1 MRGRTLFWRRAPWA
15 LTLILLGLPLLGA
28 ETLTEKKVK
37 AAFLYNFAKFVQWP
51 AGSLSS
57 SRQPFVF
64 CTLGATPL
72 GGTLDEVLQG
82 KTIDDHPLLAR
93 HLASLAS
100 VNGCQVLFVSAP
112 KDGGAFTFP
121 ANLRLP
127 GLLTVTEAESKNQV
141 CKNGA
146 IITFVL
152 ESNRVRFVI
161 DDKAAQ
167 KVGLV
172 ISSKL
177 LSLALPAG
185 K

>member
-1 MRGRTLFWRRAPWA
+1 MRGRAFFGLASA
-15 LTLILLGLPLLGA
+15 LALMLLLLVPLPGA

-37 AAFLYNFAKFVQWP
+37 SAFLYNFAKFVEWP

-57 SRQPFVF
+57 PSQPFVF
-64 CTLGATPL
+64 CTLGDNPL

-82 KTIDDHPLLAR
+82 KTIDDHPLLSR
-93 HLASLAS
+93 HLTSLAS
-100 VNGCQVLFVSAP
+100 VNACQVLFVSAP
-112 KDGGAFTFP
+112 KDSSAPTFP

-152 ESNRVRFVI
+152 ESNRVRFMI

-167 KVGLV
+167 RAGLV

>member
-1 MRGRTLFWRRAPWA
+1 MRGRTFFWLWAPLA
-15 LTLILLGLPLLGA
+15 ITLLVLRPLHGA

-37 AAFLYNFAKFVQWP
+37 SAFLYNFAKFVVWP
-51 AGSLSS
+51 AGALSS

-64 CTLGATPL
+64 CTLGNNPL
-72 GGTLDEVLQG
+72 GGTLDEMLQG
-82 KTIDDHPLLAR
+82 KTIDDHPLLSR
-93 HLASLAS
+93 HLTSLAS
-100 VNGCQVLFVSAP
+100 VNGCQVLFVAAP
-112 KDGGAFTFP
+112 KDSGAPTFP

-141 CKNGA
+141 CRNGA

-167 KVGLV
+167 RAGLV

>member
-1 MRGRTLFWRRAPWA
+1 MRGRAFAWRRAVVS
-15 LTLILLGLPLLGA
+15 LLLLLAPPLPGA
-28 ETLTEKKVK
+28 ETATEEKVK
-37 AAFLYNFAKFVQWP
+37 SAFLYNFAKFVVWP

-64 CTLGATPL
+64 CTLGDNPL
-72 GGTLDEVLQG
+72 GGTLDEVLHG
-82 KTIDDHPLLAR
+82 KTIDDHPLISR
-93 HLASLAS
+93 RIPSLTS
-100 VNGCQVLFVSAP
+100 TSGCHVLFASAP
-112 KDGGAFTFP
+112 KDSGAFRFP
-121 ANLRLP
+121 ASLQLP

-141 CKNGA
+141 KDGA

-152 ESNRVRFVI
+152 ESNRVRFAI

-167 KVGLV
+167 KAGLT

>member
-1 MRGRTLFWRRAPWA
+1 MRGRALFWLHAPLA
-15 LTLILLGLPLLGA
+15 LTLLLLGPIRGA

-37 AAFLYNFAKFVQWP
+37 AAFLYNFAKFVEWP
-51 AGSLSS
+51 AGALSS
-57 SRQPFVF
+57 SKQPFVF
-64 CTLGATPL
+64 CTLGDNPL

-82 KTIDDHPLLAR
+82 KTIDDHPLLSR
-93 HLASLAS
+93 HLTSLAS

-112 KDGGAFTFP
+112 KDSGTFTFP

-127 GLLTVTEAESKNQV
+127 GLLTVTEAQSKNQV

-161 DDKAAQ
+161 NDKAAQ
-167 KVGLV
+167 KAGLV

-177 LSLALPAG
+177 LSLALPAA

>member
-1 MRGRTLFWRRAPWA
+1 MRGRAFFWLCAPLA
-15 LTLILLGLPLLGA
+15 LTFLLLEPLHGA

-37 AAFLYNFAKFVQWP
+37 SAFLYNFAKFVEWP

-64 CTLGATPL
+64 CTLGDNPL

-82 KTIDDHPLLAR
+82 KTIDEHPLLSR
-93 HLASLAS
+93 HLTSLAS
-100 VNGCQVLFVSAP
+100 VSGCQVLFISGPKESGAP
-112 KDGGAFTFP
+112 TFP

-161 DDKAAQ
+161 DDKGAQ
-167 KVGLV
+167 RAGLV

-177 LSLALPAG
+177 LSLALPAA